1 MTPTKSIT
9 VDDIELGRFRFWG
22 EPIESR
28 DAVFARLRT
37 EQPVAFHS
45 RLDHLPGTPTPRGF
59 WSVTSYAGVREVS
72 RNPQLFSSEDGIRV
86 DESLNTDFD
95 DSSRSII
102 TMDDPRHVKLRLV
115 VQAGFTP
122 KAVAKIEISVRERA
136 HQLVMSAKERGGT
149 MDFVENFSAA
159 LPLQVICDMLG
170 IPPSDEQQLF
180 DWTNVINGIGD
191 PEYGVSL
198 DTLLDAIA
206 ALDSYA
212 IELGRDRRAHP
223 RDDIASILMASEVDG
238 QRLTDREF
246 ANFFNLLIAAGNETT
261 RNAISW
267 GAKLLTEHPDQREQ
281 LRADYPALSLRAA
294 DEIVRWSS
302 PVIHMR
308 RVATEDTVLGGHE
321 ITAGDKVVMWYWSA
335 NRDESVFPN
344 GSKFDIYRSN
354 AKDQVGYGSGG
365 PHFCLGANLARREI
379 QVMFDEILRELPDL
393 EIVAEPTRLM
403 SSFLNGIKRMP
414 CAV

>member
-1 MTPTKSIT
+1 MAPTQSVT

-22 EPIESR
+22 EPIETR
-28 DAVFARLRT
+28 DAVFARLR
-37 EQPVAFHS
+37 EAQPVAYHS

-72 RNPQLFSSEDGIRV
+72 RNPHLFSSEDGIRV
-86 DESLNTDFD
+86 DESINPELADHF
-95 DSSRSII
+95 RSII
-102 TMDDPRHVKLRLV
+102 NMDDPRHVKLRLV

-122 KAVAKIEISVRERA
+122 KSIAKIEASVRERA
-136 HQLVMSAKERGGT
+136 HRLVMSAKERGGT
-149 MDFVENFSAA
+149 MDFVESFSAP

-170 IPPSDEQQLF
+170 IPPADEQQLF
-180 DWTNVINGIGD
+180 EWTNLINGIGD
-191 PEYGVSL
+191 PDYGMSL
-198 DTLLDAIA
+198 ETLGQAISALDAY
-206 ALDSYA
+206 AL
-212 IELGRDRRAHP
+212 ELGRDRRAHP
-223 RDDIASILMASEVDG
+223 RDDIASILMSTQVDG

-246 ANFFNLLIAAGNETT
+246 ANFFNLLVSAGNETT

-281 LRADYPALSLRAA
+281 LRAEYATLSLGAA

-308 RVATEDTVLGGHE
+308 RVATEDTVLGGHD

-344 GSKFDIYRSN
+344 GAMFDIHRPN

-393 EIVAEPTRLM
+393 EVVGEPTRLM
-403 SSFLNGIKRMP
+403 STFLNGIKKMP